1 MVNTTFLKNVF
12 KVINSSS
19 SYSQVKSI
27 SNELLRKISSELL
40 SKRRKDYKLSKYY
53 SHYVDMISNFH
64 KDPKEYEIID
74 SLKIPDGSPIGTDNC
89 SHSQ

>member
-1 MVNTTFLKNVF
+1 MIIHLQENVS
-12 KVINSSS
+12 VDNA
-19 SYSQVKSI
+19 
-27 SNELLRKISSELL
+27 RKISSELS

-53 SHYVDMISNFH
+53 SHYLEMISNFH

-89 SHSQ
+89 SYFQ